1 MRHDALG
8 AGHGTLVQLAL
19 APRRVFANCL
29 RGLMPRASVVEVV
42 PELANLAVLAL
53 RYRGLAARRYRGD
66 VQTAALRPRPPR
78 R

>member
-1 MRHDALG
+1 
-8 AGHGTLVQLAL
+8 
-19 APRRVFANCL
+19 
-29 RGLMPRASVVEVV
+29 MPRASVVEVV